1 MPLLMGA
8 DDAPRN
14 RFNTAPVF
22 PHAGF
27 RKENQA
33 PKNRFMPVGWTELL
47 GRQNY
52 STGNRATV
60 LIVEDELF
68 VRMMAVDALEDAGYL
83 TVEAQDADQA
93 LILLEVRKDID
104 LVFTDIKMPGEVD
117 GLGLARRILERWP
130 DIPVILT
137 SGHLYRED
145 TMMPPSVP
153 FLQKPYR
160 AATLIAEMGRM
171 LG

>member
-1 MPLLMGA
+1 M
-8 DDAPRN
+8 
-14 RFNTAPVF
+14 
-22 PHAGF
+22 
-27 RKENQA
+27 
-33 PKNRFMPVGWTELL
+33 MPVGQTGLL
-47 GRQNY
+47 GRRNY
-52 STGNRATV
+52 SSRDRATV
-60 LIVEDELF
+60 LVVEDELF

-83 TVEAQDADQA
+83 TIEAQDADQA
-93 LILLEVRKDID
+93 LILLEVRQDID

-117 GLGLARRILERWP
+117 GIGLAKRVLERWP
-130 DIPVILT
+130 DLPVIMT

-160 AATLIAEMGRM
+160 AAALIAELDRM